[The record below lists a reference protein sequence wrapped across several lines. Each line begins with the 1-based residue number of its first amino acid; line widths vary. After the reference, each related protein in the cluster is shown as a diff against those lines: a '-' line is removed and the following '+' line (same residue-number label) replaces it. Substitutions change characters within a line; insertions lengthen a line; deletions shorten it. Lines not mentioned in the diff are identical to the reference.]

1 MPRTKKQEII
11 YTIMM
16 VIVMV
21 YGMVCYNIAL
31 DTKGMQYFIFG
42 AALSELPLMGVVA
55 FVLDTFIAGPI
66 AKKITFRLFTPG
78 QDKQIFII
86 LSISLLSLWTMCPM
100 MSLAATIFFKT
111 GVSAQIL
118 PVWLGTT
125 ALNMPAALIC
135 RSACKIYFRKSGDEL
150 INKNEICAISI
161 LYSRLV
167 KI

>member
-66 AKKITFRLFTPG
+66 AKKITFRLLHRDRISRFLLFFLYHCCHSG
-78 QDKQIFII
+78 QCV
-86 LSISLLSLWTMCPM
+86 L
-100 MSLAATIFFKT
+100 
-111 GVSAQIL
+111 
-118 PVWLGTT
+118 
-125 ALNMPAALIC
+125 
-135 RSACKIYFRKSGDEL
+135 
-150 INKNEICAISI
+150 
-161 LYSRLV
+161 
-167 KI
+167 

>member
-78 QDKQIFII
+78 QDKRF
-86 LSISLLSLWTMCPM
+86 LL
-100 MSLAATIFFKT
+100 FF
-111 GVSAQIL
+111 L
-118 PVWLGTT
+118 YH
-125 ALNMPAALIC
+125 C
-135 RSACKIYFRKSGDEL
+135 CHSGQCVL
-150 INKNEICAISI
+150 
-161 LYSRLV
+161 
-167 KI
+167 

>member
-111 GVSAQIL
+111 GLSAQIL
-118 PVWLGTT
+118 PVWFETT
-125 ALNMPAALIC
+125 ALNMLAALIWQLF
-135 RSACKIYFRKSGDEL
+135 AAGP
-150 INKNEICAISI
+150 
-161 LYSRLV
+161 LV
-167 KI
+167 RFIFGKAVKQN

>member
-42 AALSELPLMGVVA
+42 AALSELPLA

-111 GVSAQIL
+111 GLSVQIL

-125 ALNMPAALIC
+125 ALNMPAALIWQLF
-135 RSACKIYFRKSGDEL
+135 AAGP
-150 INKNEICAISI
+150 
-161 LYSRLV
+161 LV
-167 KI
+167 RFIFGKAVMN